1 MKQRQGK
8 QLSINPSDMKPKR
21 INIKPMSKK
30 TIDVDVISVDVEIID
45 HKQRATIVVEYDGEE
60 SIEAEVLPEQKLT
73 IEIPSHA
80 PPPLKQKE
88 GA

>member
-1 MKQRQGK
+1 M
-8 QLSINPSDMKPKR
+8 PKR
-21 INIKPMSKK
+21 
-30 TIDVDVISVDVEIID
+30 TIDVDVISVYTEIVDHKTRVTLVADYEGEENLEEEIIPD
-45 HKQRATIVVEYDGEE
+45 E
-60 SIEAEVLPEQKLT
+60 KLT